1 MKSDKSRDTFLPEKH
16 LSSVRLQQGRV
27 LTDAD
32 WNEQVDIQRHL
43 DEVSNRDIIGPTG
56 VPLVIGLDA
65 APNEDGFKIDPP
77 SGSATDLQIRHG
89 RIYVDGILCEL
100 EATTGYTT
108 QPDFPSPPPISDL
121 AEGVLIVAYL
131 DVWHRH
137 IGTIED
143 PTIREVALGG
153 PDTAT
158 RAKTIWQV
166 KLLQTSAT
174 TNVDHEATPEWQ
186 ALVARSTGKL
196 NARAQEPSPADTP
209 CVVPPEAGFRRLEN
223 QLYRVEIHTPG
234 SIGPGATGDP
244 PTFKWSRDNGSV
256 VARWLELIVA
266 EDKIRV
272 ELPTRDE
279 TRGFSPGQWIELS
292 DERSD
297 LHGEPGILVKLLDVD
312 GDLLTF
318 NPVTASGNIEAFFTA
333 AINPKVRRWDMTDGA
348 IFVPAPVA
356 DPDGGYIELED
367 GVEVRFELDP
377 DAATPDVATYHVGD
391 FWLIPARTITGDILW
406 PRQQSGGTIIPLA
419 QRPAGIRHHFTCLA
433 SFFLPGFTNYR
444 DCRKKF
450 PPLTDLPGG
459 TPTDLPRPGQY
470 RYYLV
475 DGNIT
480 PTPTG
485 VVGIN
490 DDPVLAHAAA
500 RPFPNI
506 TAVTNIFPRDGFDSI
521 AVILIKA
528 LANGGTY
535 DNFHLR
541 GVHGYRNVLIRG
553 SDLTNSIQ
561 DKRSAGAVRLAA
573 FPDGITLAN
582 REGFEAPNVVR
593 TTAPLPAE
601 ATLVGWRAHFSP
613 GVTGGLGDQSF
624 MVLGASNSETN
635 GFLELTTLGAS
646 NTRAGD
652 VVFLEEPGVKV
663 ADVDLEFDTDG
674 RLGTTLVGLAAEN
687 INTDFKGRGIVG
699 FCTAPT
705 IQAAEFGHLQFGR
718 SYPDETQEAGA
729 SVGFGFRTETLSASN
744 GESLRIGDSFIS
756 TDVIDV
762 QDVLQLTIATS
773 HIRNSFISR
782 CSRFS
787 IGLDSPPS
795 SPVTRLTRLDG
806 LLGNGGLGIFDSNG
820 QIISVRLDT
829 NNRLGGRFINFA
841 GNGQALSIIDT
852 VMKTPMDTF
861 LDLTSANGSEIILDG
876 FAPNSDT
883 LPLIEISGAIRL
895 PGDGIIGI
903 EGGDQPIELNATD
916 VVDRRNNHIQGPGGS
931 FVQKALALS
940 ASQAVPAYRVT
951 MFDQVGSPARQK
963 VVTAVPTAPDVTT
976 RIAGVAQQALPGNT
990 EAVAMH
996 VVNGYSVV
1004 QLAIGVGSGLPTPV
1018 FLSSDPLWPG
1028 AVTTIAPTDAP
1039 QVRIGVLVQM
1049 FRLHSLGSL
1058 GLVRLETP
1066 TLIQGGA

>member
-77 SGSATDLQIRHG
+77 TGGSTDLQIRHG

-121 AEGVLIVAYL
+121 AQGVLIVAYL

-158 RAKTIWQV
+158 RAKTVWQV

-186 ALVARSTGKL
+186 ALVAPSTGKL

-223 QLYRVEIHTPG
+223 QLYRVEIHTAG

-279 TRGFSPGQWIELS
+279 TRGFSTGQWIELS
-292 DERSD
+292 DERQD
-297 LHGEPGILVKLLDVD
+297 LHGQPGILVKLLNVD

-318 NPVTASGNIEAFFTA
+318 DPVTASGNIEAFFTA

-377 DAATPDVATYHVGD
+377 NSATPDVATFHVGD

-419 QRPAGIRHHFTCLA
+419 QKPAGIRHHFTCLA
-433 SFFLPGFTNYR
+433 SFFLPGFTNYV

-450 PPLTDLPGG
+450 PPLTDPRG
-459 TPTDLPRPGQY
+459 TPTDTPLPGQF

-480 PTPTG
+480 PAPTG
-485 VVGIN
+485 VVGIDN
-490 DDPVLAHAAA
+490 VAAVAHSRA
-500 RPFPNI
+500 RPFPSI
-506 TAVTNIFPRDGFDSI
+506 QAVMDVFPRDGNDSTAI
-521 AVILIKA
+521 ILIKP
-528 LANGGTY
+528 LTGSQTY
-535 DNFHLR
+535 PELLR
-541 GVHGYRNVLIRG
+541 LQGLHSYRKVLIRG
-553 SDLTNSIQ
+553 SDLTNTDA
-561 DKRSAGAVRLAA
+561 DKIICAA
-573 FPDGITLAN
+573 QRVASFPDGIAVVDRQVNDPEHIVRVGNVFGGVDQAN
-582 REGFEAPNVVR
+582 LVGRRIRFSENIVDEFLPNLCTMFFSIGGTFV
-593 TTAPLPAE
+593 TAPTVSTTTTTVSRARSGDVFFVETPGARVEGLF
-601 ATLVGWRAHFSP
+601 VGSSNDDRRHPFPVSIVGIGTDAIELSP
-613 GVTGGLGDQSF
+613 TGGS
-624 MVLGASNSETN
+624 
-635 GFLELTTLGAS
+635 
-646 NTRAGD
+646 
-652 VVFLEEPGVKV
+652 
-663 ADVDLEFDTDG
+663 
-674 RLGTTLVGLAAEN
+674 AE
-687 INTDFKGRGIVG
+687 IA
-699 FCTAPT
+699 FCTANVFDVDGFHRVSAT
-705 IQAAEFGHLQFGR
+705 GEYSDEEGFLRNVGAAARITDSDFAVR
-718 SYPDETQEAGA
+718 
-729 SVGFGFRTETLSASN
+729 N
-744 GESLRIGDSFIS
+744 GW
-756 TDVIDV
+756 DVIM
-762 QDVLQLTIATS
+762 
-773 HIRNSFISR
+773 RNVAAV
-782 CSRFS
+782 
-787 IGLDSPPS
+787 S
-795 SPVTRLTRLDG
+795 SSTGV
-806 LLGNGGLGIFDSNG
+806 
-820 QIISVRLDT
+820 SVR
-829 NNRLGGRFINFA
+829 NV
-841 GNGQALSIIDT
+841 GQALLGIGVKIEGLAIRACRKFTLGEPFPGDSVLTHVTAEEALIEDSDGEIFKVFVPSDPSFLFRGT
-852 VMKTPMDTF
+852 GRSLKIGLLTGADF
-861 LDLTSANGSEIILDG
+861 GDDDIALDLTLAFGCEILVTDHV
-876 FAPNSDT
+876 
-883 LPLIEISGAIRL
+883 SGLIRL
-895 PGDGIIGI
+895 PGPASAFS
-903 EGGDQPIELNATD
+903 GDLKYTD
-916 VVDRRNNHIQGPGGS
+916 MFDVNGNHLQGTAGS
-931 FVQKALALS
+931 FINKGAALRLHNS
-940 ASQAVPAYRVT
+940 PQPNFGVTKIILDEDTNVIGVIRASLGADDIRPL
-951 MFDQVGSPARQK
+951 
-963 VVTAVPTAPDVTT
+963 
-976 RIAGVAQQALPGNT
+976 IAGVCQQERSLDDDDDDGIVGMHVTTGYSIIEVVNPPATLPGL
-990 EAVAMH
+990 VYLM
-996 VVNGYSVV
+996 
-1004 QLAIGVGSGLPTPV
+1004 SGGTNAGRVSGTP
-1018 FLSSDPLWPG
+1018 
-1028 AVTTIAPTDAP
+1028 PTDA
-1039 QVRIGVLVQM
+1039 QVVRIGTLLKLLAPDRVA
-1049 FRLHSLGSL
+1049 LGL
-1058 GLVRLETP
+1058 PDFGLVRLN
-1066 TLIQGGA
+1066 IDFG